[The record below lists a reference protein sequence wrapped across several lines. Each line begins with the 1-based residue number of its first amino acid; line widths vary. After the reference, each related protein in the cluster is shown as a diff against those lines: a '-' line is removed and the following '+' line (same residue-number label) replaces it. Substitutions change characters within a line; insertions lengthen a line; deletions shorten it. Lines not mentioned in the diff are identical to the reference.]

1 MFETIAPMRDLDGRG
16 GGGGAPTYTPV
27 ETQTHKHR
35 TIWLAVAGCLLV
47 LASGGAGYWWL
58 TRNQVATDDAFIDG
72 NVVSVAPQ
80 VVGGRVVALHIADNE
95 QVEAGQLMVEIDPSD
110 FEAALAQARANL
122 AAAQADRQS
131 ARADLELTRAS
142 TAANLALA
150 QSGVDAAQQTI
161 QQDRAQ
167 ADAAEAEAEQAK
179 LNLPRVQDLFRRQF
193 NSAQQLD
200 QARAAAQSTEA
211 EHGAALEAIDAAQA
225 QLGEAQARLLQ
236 AQTAPQQVALKE
248 AALTHA
254 QAEVEQAEAEVKSAE
269 LNLSYTK
276 ITAPQA
282 GRVTERAV
290 NVGDVVAP
298 NQTLTFLTVGRPW
311 VTANYK
317 ETQLTRMRPGQQ
329 VKIAVDTYPD
339 RPLRGHIDSLQSGTG
354 ARFSLLP
361 PENATGNYVKVVQR
375 VPVKIVFDEPAEM
388 DRVLALGMSVVP
400 TVHLDTAPAGEV
412 AAAGR

>member
-1 MFETIAPMRDLDGRG
+1 MRDLDGRG

-27 ETQTHKHR
+27 ETHDR
-35 TIWLAVAGCLLV
+35 RRRRVVWLAVAGCLLV
-47 LASGGAGYWWL
+47 LAGGGTGYWWL
-58 TRNQVATDDAFIDG
+58 TRNQVSTDDAFIDG

-80 VVGGRVVALHIADNE
+80 VVGGRVIALHITDNQ

-131 ARADLELTRAS
+131 AQADLDFTRAS
-142 TAANLALA
+142 TAADLALA
-150 QSGVDAAQQTI
+150 QSGVDAAQQAI
-161 QQDRAQ
+161 QQNQAQ
-167 ADAAEAEAEQAK
+167 ADAAKAEAERAK
-179 LNLPRVQDLFRRQF
+179 LNLPRVQDLFRHQF

-200 QARAAAQSTEA
+200 AARASAQSTEA
-211 EHGAALEAIDAAQA
+211 EYGAALKAIDAAQA

-254 QAEVEQAEAEVKSAE
+254 QAEVEQAEAEVRTAE
-269 LNLSYTK
+269 LNLSYTR
-276 ITAPQA
+276 IVAPQA

-317 ETQLTRMRPGQQ
+317 ETQLTRMRPGQP
-329 VKIAVDTYPD
+329 VEIAVDTYPD
-339 RPLRGHIDSLQSGTG
+339 RPLRGHVDSLQSGTG

-375 VPVKIVFDEPAEM
+375 VPVKIVFDEPAEI
-388 DRVLALGMSVVP
+388 DRFLALGMSVVP
-400 TVHLDTAPAGEV
+400 TVHLEAPPAGE
-412 AAAGR
+412 ATAAGR